1 MRCREIWNSK
11 YPFES
16 FENEAGSGSDS
27 QDTGPVVSEGSLGD
41 DFLFKEVEKQRLLC
55 SLFAEPYRSE
65 VVYLIAARQRYK
77 AFLFM
82 MQRFACES
90 SSRLVP
96 TSDILLMWLTHQVCL
111 QFDFHFL
118 SFFFLVV
125 FLDFPYLSPFILF
138 VLLNADMQF
147 IISYPYSSSL
157 NYK

>member
-16 FENEAGSGSDS
+16 FENEAGSGS

-41 DFLFKEVEKQRLLC
+41 DFLSKEVEKQRLLC

-118 SFFFLVV
+118 SFFFCCVLR
-125 FLDFPYLSPFILF
+125 FPISLAFYFICPL
-138 VLLNADMQF
+138 
-147 IISYPYSSSL
+147 
-157 NYK
+157 KC